1 MTLVGVLKKKGMDRI
16 TEMGT
21 QIGEAFKTCVIYDI
35 LSHKEILVL
44 SNIIISQMRYN
55 AEVATVAVSYLMAL

>member
-1 MTLVGVLKKKGMDRI
+1 MVCDSGGGIEKKGMDRI

-35 LSHKEILVL
+35 KFHKEILVL
-44 SNIIISQMRYN
+44 SNIIISQRN
-55 AEVATVAVSYLMAL
+55 FSVK

>member
-35 LSHKEILVL
+35 KFHKEILVL
-44 SNIIISQMRYN
+44 SNIIISQRN
-55 AEVATVAVSYLMAL
+55 FSVK